1 MDFTFAYVSIFVIPS
16 EGNMHPV
23 LIKGYLV
30 SSRKFGES
38 TVVLPGSW
46 ESVTWENLGC
56 GVVLSHS
63 TGQHGSERGIVLT
76 TSWGVTCRRN
86 EDGRKSREEMKESSM
101 LPQGF
106 SFQG

>member
-16 EGNMHPV
+16 EGDMHPV

-38 TVVLPGSW
+38 IVVLPGSR
-46 ESVTWENLGC
+46 ESVTWEHLGC

-63 TGQHGSERGIVLT
+63 TGQHGRERGIVLT
-76 TSWGVTCRRN
+76 TSWGVTCRTN